1 MAKKEP
7 KIKKD
12 KKNSFKSFKAELKKV
27 IWPTPKQLV
36 NNTMAV
42 VAIVLILAA
51 IVFVLD
57 VAFEAANKYGIDKIK
72 ESIVSIN
79 SVDENTTTDNEA
91 ENDNASDETAE
102 QLTDSENV
110 SSENSDTETVENT
123 DTQTNNAE

>member
-1 MAKKEP
+1 MAKKEA

-27 IWPTPKQLV
+27 IWPTPRQLV

-72 ESIVSIN
+72 ETIVSIN
-79 SVDENTTTDNEA
+79 SVDENTTDNED
-91 ENDNASDETAE
+91 ESDNTSDETTE
-102 QLTDSENV
+102 QVTDSENV
-110 SSENSDTETVENT
+110 SSENSATETVENT
-123 DTQTNNAE
+123 DAQIDNAE